1 MLVRI
6 GVVALA
12 GMLGVLGSML
22 ITRESHAS
30 VGLSDGSTTTTA
42 PVLPPSPPV
51 AVPVRRAVGRGC
63 VTVGGVMILLPGRR
77 SVVLNPLADR
87 VHMRASTGAF
97 VFPSGGAVVR
107 TEGVAVRAG
116 SCRGGRRASGRS
128 SVASPSLFG
137 GAVSASATSLTVR

>member
-6 GVVALA
+6 VAVALA

-22 ITRESHAS
+22 ITRKSHAS
-30 VGLSDGSTTTTA
+30 VGFSDGSTTTDVSTTAGKTTGLSTAVSPSPA
-42 PVLPPSPPV
+42 PVRPPSPPV

-63 VTVGGVMILLPGRR
+63 GTVGGVMILVPGRR
-77 SVVLNPLADR
+77 PVVLNPLADR

-107 TEGVAVRAG
+107 TDGVAGGRGKRPRGPPGRGRAG
-116 SCRGGRRASGRS
+116 
-128 SVASPSLFG
+128 
-137 GAVSASATSLTVR
+137 